1 MTSILLGYVDADHAS
16 HESRRSII
24 ATCSRL
30 QEALTVVEDRFLNPS
45 SLFIAGSE
53 IRAVFALREAIK
65 PVLYF
70 KKDFILL
77 SLTDIFCVW
86 LG

>member
-1 MTSILLGYVDADHAS
+1 
-16 HESRRSII
+16 
-24 ATCSRL
+24 L

-45 SLFIAGSE
+45 SLSIAGSE

-77 SLTDIFCVW
+77 SLTDIFCLFCLVR
-86 LG
+86 LALFSLPPKFKRIP

>member
-1 MTSILLGYVDADHAS
+1 
-16 HESRRSII
+16 
-24 ATCSRL
+24 
-30 QEALTVVEDRFLNPS
+30 VEDRFLNPS
-45 SLFIAGSE
+45 SLSIAGSE
-53 IRAVFALREAIK
+53 IRAVFTLREAIK